1 MAAAE
6 AWDTLTIMDALSA
19 LFPYLAPYLVVLA
32 LLATFAMLIAGV
44 FTMIRRDKHDP
55 RLANKLMRAR
65 IAFQALAL
73 ILIALSFVLFK
84 LQD

>member
-6 AWDTLTIMDALSA
+6 AWDTLTAMDALSA
-19 LFPYLAPYLVVLA
+19 LFPYLVVLA
-32 LLATFAMLIAGV
+32 LLATFAVLIAGV

-55 RLANKLMRAR
+55 RLANKMMRAR

-84 LQD
+84 LKD